1 MKYYAG
7 LDVSLEET
15 AVVVVDDG
23 GAVVRDVK
31 VASDPGA
38 LIEYFGRCG
47 LGLERIGLE
56 AGPMSQWLCAGLRA
70 AGLPV
75 VCLEARQVK
84 AALSAQ
90 KNKTDRNDAR
100 GIAQIVRT
108 GWYQPVHIK
117 SRWAQEMRVLLTNRR
132 MLSNQ
137 RQAIDNELR
146 GILRNFGL
154 KVGKVGRGR
163 GKFAARVRELV
174 AQAPS
179 LEAMVAPMLTVR
191 AVLVTEFER
200 LHRMLLLVVRAD
212 ATCRQ
217 MMTMPGIGPVT
228 ALSYVSGVD
237 DPGRFQSSQSV
248 GAHFGMTPR
257 RYQSGEMDFNGRI
270 SKCGDELVRTAL
282 YEAATVL
289 LTRVKTPSSLRD
301 WGLRVARNRG
311 MGKAKIAV
319 ARRMA
324 VVLHRMWVDGTAFAA
339 NPSPREQALPLAA

>member
-1 MKYYAG
+1 
-7 LDVSLEET
+7 
-15 AVVVVDDG
+15 
-23 GAVVRDVK
+23 
-31 VASDPGA
+31 
-38 LIEYFGRCG
+38 
-47 LGLERIGLE
+47 
-56 AGPMSQWLCAGLRA
+56 
-70 AGLPV
+70 
-75 VCLEARQVK
+75 
-84 AALSAQ
+84 LSAQ

-117 SRWAQEMRVLLTNRR
+117 SVWAQEMRVLLTNRR

-154 KVGKVGRGR
+154 KIGKVGRGR
-163 GKFAARVRELV
+163 GKFEARVRELLS
-174 AQAPS
+174 QAPS
-179 LEAMVAPMLTVR
+179 LEAMVVPMLTVR
-191 AVLVTEFER
+191 AVLVAEFAR
-200 LHRMLLLVVRAD
+200 LHRMLLSVVRSD
-212 ATCRQ
+212 ATCQR
-217 MMTMPGIGPVT
+217 MMTMPSVGPVT
-228 ALSYVSGVD
+228 SLSYVSGVD

-257 RYQSGEMDFNGRI
+257 RYQSGEKDYTGRI

-289 LTRVKTPSSLRD
+289 LTRVKKPSSLRD

-324 VVLHRMWVDGTAFAA
+324 VVLHRMWVDGTMFEA
-339 NPSPREQALPLAA
+339 NPIPHDRPLPLAA

>member
-228 ALSYVSGVD
+228 
-237 DPGRFQSSQSV
+237 
-248 GAHFGMTPR
+248 
-257 RYQSGEMDFNGRI
+257 GRI